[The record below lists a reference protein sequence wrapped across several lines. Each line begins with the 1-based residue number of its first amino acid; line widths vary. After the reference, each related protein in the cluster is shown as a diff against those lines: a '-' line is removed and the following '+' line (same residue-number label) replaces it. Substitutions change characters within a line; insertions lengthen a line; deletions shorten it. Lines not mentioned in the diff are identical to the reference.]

1 MPNRAAERGRQMGLE
16 IGLSNS
22 AFKFGFMSG
31 YHGPSRKGTEQM
43 RSPALPF
50 AVALAAVLA
59 GPATAQLPFGTPP
72 LPESGV
78 LRQCSKDYVASLE
91 AQAKAIAKMRTAGP
105 ELVGEICSMI
115 EQGSALIGGE
125 LPDGMR
131 RQLKDLFGFDV
142 DLRFIKT
149 QCRIGQGNLDREL
162 TTQLGFLKSEI
173 GRCSDSI

>member
-1 MPNRAAERGRQMGLE
+1 
-16 IGLSNS
+16 
-22 AFKFGFMSG
+22 
-31 YHGPSRKGTEQM
+31 M
-43 RSPALPF
+43 RSPALLF

-78 LRQCSKDYVASLE
+78 RRQCSKDYLASLE
-91 AQAKAIAKMRTAGP
+91 AQAKAVEKMRTAGP
-105 ELVGEICSMI
+105 EFVGEICSVI
-115 EQGSALIGGE
+115 EQGSALFGGE

-131 RQLKDLFGFDV
+131 RQLKDLLGFDI

-149 QCRIGQGNLDREL
+149 QCRFGQGNLDREL

-173 GRCSDSI
+173 IRCNDGI